1 MNPYSFFEYFA
12 REGAVSDV
20 NLALQLLLALV
31 RGNRSETVAVDP
43 NFALA
48 DAHALYQAGV
58 ARLGTD
64 ENAFIHILTTRSPA
78 QLNLTLQYYRQTHG
92 HDFEKVDSSTLS
104 L

>member
-1 MNPYSFFEYFA
+1 V
-12 REGAVSDV
+12 AVSEVDFV
-20 NLALQLLLALV
+20 LQLLLALV

-64 ENAFIHILTTRSPA
+64 ENTFIHILTTRSPA
-78 QLNLTLQYYRQTHG
+78 QLNLTLQYYRQQYG
-92 HDFEKVDSSTLS
+92 HDFEKVDYCSIS
-104 L
+104 LQLIMDVGI